1 MAKERCLR
9 VSHLTNNTSQLDNL
23 PGDSLRLFEVSQP
36 HLRNMLRQGGVNW
49 QDYDDLIQE
58 TYVGFLHFLQKPDK
72 EVDSSVTLLPV
83 LIDIMKKRI
92 CDYRSRKRWKAQSL
106 GGTDAQ
112 KKMAAILEPRQRDS
126 VAEAKSAWERHPNLE
141 DQVILNLRSKME
153 AKAFCILNRRRTGN
167 PPTLQTLANE
177 LQLSVGKVHKLEAL
191 GKEMFQAEFEKLLG
205 SAINKAR

>member
-1 MAKERCLR
+1 MMHSTKKQNANGL
-9 VSHLTNNTSQLDNL
+9 HLAL
-23 PGDSLRLFEVSQP
+23 
-36 HLRNMLRQGGVNW
+36 
-49 QDYDDLIQE
+49 LIADPKS
-58 TYVGFLHFLQKPDK
+58 F
-72 EVDSSVTLLPV
+72 SN
-83 LIDIMKKRI
+83 
-92 CDYRSRKRWKAQSL
+92 
-106 GGTDAQ
+106 
-112 KKMAAILEPRQRDS
+112 
-126 VAEAKSAWERHPNLE
+126 SAWERHPNLE